1 MTMLWLMLRI
11 IETCADNIVLTKD
24 SAKQIRDYNETN
36 GLKEKRISRAGA
48 LNSLFIALFDFWNHP

>member
-1 MTMLWLMLRI
+1 MAMLWPMFRI

-36 GLKEKRISRAGA
+36 GLGEKKISRAGR
-48 LNSLFIALFDFWNHP
+48 LNSSYITLFDFWNHP